1 MTVRHDSL
9 PNMQSKLGAMG
20 AMGAAQSAERM
31 ADAIAFLASQAPD
44 PCKGLPEELFLFA
57 SRLTPLVNV
66 DLLIRNELGEVL
78 LTWRDDAIFG
88 KGWHVPG
95 GCIRLGETFADR
107 IAAVAVNELGAAVT
121 FVPTPLGVF
130 ETLDKTRVSRT
141 HHVTL
146 LFNCVLVGKPD
157 SQRQCITAL
166 PKPGY
171 WKWHAKCPFDLLQR
185 EYRDRIA
192 NLNMRESLV
201 DGCELQV
208 HV

>member
-1 MTVRHDSL
+1 MPPKADPTFDACS
-9 PNMQSKLGAMG
+9 P
-20 AMGAAQSAERM
+20 ERV
-31 ADAIAFLASQAPD
+31 ADAVAFLMSQVTD
-44 PCKGLPEELFLFA
+44 PRKGLPEALFLLA

-78 LTWRDDAIFG
+78 LTWRHDAIFG

-107 IAAVAVNELGAAVT
+107 INAVAVNELGAAVT
-121 FVPTPLGVF
+121 FAPTPLGVF
-130 ETLDKTRVSRT
+130 ETVDKTRTSRT

-157 SQRQCITAL
+157 PQRKHIGAL

-171 WKWHAKCPFDLLQR
+171 WKWHSKCPIDLLQR
-185 EYRDRIA
+185 EYRDRFG
-192 NLNMRESLV
+192 NLNMSESFV
-201 DGCELQV
+201 DGCESLV